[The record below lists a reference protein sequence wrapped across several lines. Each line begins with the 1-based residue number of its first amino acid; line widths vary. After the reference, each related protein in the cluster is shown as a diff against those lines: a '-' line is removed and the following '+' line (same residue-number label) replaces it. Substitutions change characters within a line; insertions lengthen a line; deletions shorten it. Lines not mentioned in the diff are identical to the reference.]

1 MITQPLIMPA
11 REHELL
17 KKHCAHATLCDYNLN
32 KLTTELKNASIIP
45 KNQLPN
51 DVVCLS
57 AAIKFREV
65 NSGKHYAFS
74 IVEPHEADI
83 RQQKMSALAPLSI
96 ALLGYRKGAL
106 VDWQMPGGVM
116 IFEIL
121 EVVQHA

>member
-1 MITQPLIMPA
+1 MRIQPLMMPPK
-11 REHELL
+11 EHGLL
-17 KKHCAHATLCDYNLN
+17 KKHCAHANLCDYNLN
-32 KLTTELKNASIIP
+32 KLIAELKTASIIP
-45 KNQLPN
+45 KNKLPD

-65 NSGKHYAFS
+65 NSGKLYAFS

-106 VDWQMPGGVM
+106 VDWQMPGGIM
-116 IFEIL
+116 TFEIL

>member
-1 MITQPLIMPA
+1 MPA
-11 REHELL
+11 KEHGLL
-17 KKHCAHATLCDYNLN
+17 KKHCAHANLCAYNLN
-32 KLTTELKNASIIP
+32 KLTAELKTASIIP
-45 KNQLPN
+45 KNQLPH

-65 NSGKHYAFS
+65 NSGKRYAVS

-83 RQQKMSALAPLSI
+83 SQQKMSALAPLSI

-106 VDWQMPGGVM
+106 VDWQMPGGIM
-116 IFEIL
+116 TFEIL